1 MTKGSTGIQLHHSYV
16 KPGCK
21 VRGGKQGVDY
31 FNGEGTLLAFVR
43 SDKEL
48 CARPNIS
55 NIMVRPEGRAICD
68 LPEEETPSGPS
79 RASPEIDHASDADCQ
94 FIGEGPR
101 QEKKKTKK
109 QLTEVANARLAV
121 FDKVWG
127 HQNTTAS
134 DGKAAEPPRDSSP
147 RPPPRPEGNA
157 GDVIATPAHAEMRR
171 MTAQISR
178 SVSVRTT
185 TQLHQLPEVV
195 PRIVLVSSTVRRLMI
210 TAVVSHSTT
219 LVMKLM
225 DPNLRRKAKMMKG
238 KGMAQTKNRRTTA
251 CTKGPQMTLFR
262 FCATLTVIR
271 NFDSTTS
278 MRLIRILRAHKAG
291 LSLIRTAKAM
301 KTRQTRMETTP
312 GTGTD
317 ECKPEIIHRELPR
330 VADLMN
336 DVIGIY

>member
-1 MTKGSTGIQLHHSYV
+1 MQHMKGSTGIQLHHSYV

-157 GDVIATPAHAEMRR
+157 GDVIATPAHAEN
-171 MTAQISR
+171 I
-178 SVSVRTT
+178 SVSVCTDNDAAASTPRSRT
-185 TQLHQLPEVV
+185 EDSVGVV
-195 PRIVLVSSTVRRLMI
+195 DGEAFDDNSGRVSLDNSGDETY
-210 TAVVSHSTT
+210 
-219 LVMKLM
+219 
-225 DPNLRRKAKMMKG
+225 
-238 KGMAQTKNRRTTA
+238 
-251 CTKGPQMTLFR
+251 GPQPKEESEDDEGER
-262 FCATLTVIR
+262 
-271 NFDSTTS
+271 D
-278 MRLIRILRAHKAG
+278 
-291 LSLIRTAKAM
+291 
-301 KTRQTRMETTP
+301 
-312 GTGTD
+312 GTD
-317 ECKPEIIHRELPR
+317 EE
-330 VADLMN
+330 
-336 DVIGIY
+336 

>member
-1 MTKGSTGIQLHHSYV
+1 MKGSTGIQLHHSYV

-55 NIMVRPEGRAICD
+55 NIMFVICLRKKPRLD
-68 LPEEETPSGPS
+68 PAALVL
-79 RASPEIDHASDADCQ
+79 DADCQ

-157 GDVIATPAHAEMRR
+157 GDVIATPAHAEN
-171 MTAQISR
+171 I
-178 SVSVRTT
+178 SVSVCTDNDAAASTPRSRT
-185 TQLHQLPEVV
+185 EDSVGVV
-195 PRIVLVSSTVRRLMI
+195 DGEAFDDNSGRVSLDNSGDE
-210 TAVVSHSTT
+210 
-219 LVMKLM
+219 LM

>member
-1 MTKGSTGIQLHHSYV
+1 MKGSTGIQLHHSYV

-55 NIMVRPEGRAICD
+55 NIMFVIC
-68 LPEEETPSGPS
+68 LRKKPQ
-79 RASPEIDHASDADCQ
+79 IDHASDADCQ

-178 SVSVRTT
+178 GRVS
-185 TQLHQLPEVV
+185 LDNSGDE
-195 PRIVLVSSTVRRLMI
+195 
-210 TAVVSHSTT
+210 
-219 LVMKLM
+219 LM

>member
-1 MTKGSTGIQLHHSYV
+1 MKGSTGIQLHHSYV

-55 NIMVRPEGRAICD
+55 NIMFVICLRKKPRLD
-68 LPEEETPSGPS
+68 PAALVLVFQKISS
-79 RASPEIDHASDADCQ
+79 AKKASDLS
-94 FIGEGPR
+94 
-101 QEKKKTKK
+101 KKAAPPSKK
-109 QLTEVANARLAV
+109 STTPATRTANSSAKAP
-121 FDKVWG
+121 VWG

>member
-1 MTKGSTGIQLHHSYV
+1 MLGWLYLTRFGAIKTQ
-16 KPGCK
+16 
-21 VRGGKQGVDY
+21 RQATGKQLSRRGIRLPVLRLDRKVM
-31 FNGEGTLLAFVR
+31 LAM
-43 SDKEL
+43 S
-48 CARPNIS
+48 
-55 NIMVRPEGRAICD
+55 
-68 LPEEETPSGPS
+68 LPL
-79 RASPEIDHASDADCQ
+79 
-94 FIGEGPR
+94 
-101 QEKKKTKK
+101 
-109 QLTEVANARLAV
+109 QL
-121 FDKVWG
+121 
-127 HQNTTAS
+127 
-134 DGKAAEPPRDSSP
+134 
-147 RPPPRPEGNA
+147 
-157 GDVIATPAHAEMRR
+157 MRR
-171 MTAQISR
+171 ISR